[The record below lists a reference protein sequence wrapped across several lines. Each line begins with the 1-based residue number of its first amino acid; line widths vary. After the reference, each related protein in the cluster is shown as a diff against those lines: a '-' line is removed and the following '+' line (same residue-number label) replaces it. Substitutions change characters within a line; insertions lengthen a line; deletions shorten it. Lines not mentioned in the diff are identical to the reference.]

1 MLTYDQIKL
10 IQEVTEISPKSIFK
24 ALEELGELNVALTQS
39 VTKDE
44 LSKAEHYG
52 RVLDEVA
59 DVTIQLEAIKHLF
72 TITPQMFELTLQKK
86 IEKMKSKFEN
96 HVYPSLA

>member
-1 MLTYDQIKL
+1 MLNSEQIKL
-10 IQEVTEISPKSIFK
+10 IEEATKLTKEPITK
-24 ALEELGELNVALTQS
+24 ALEELNELGVALTQS

-44 LSKAEHYG
+44 LSRAEHYG

-96 HVYPSLA
+96 V

>member
-1 MLTYDQIKL
+1 MLNQNQIKL
-10 IQEVTEISPKSIFK
+10 IQEVTSISKEPITK
-24 ALEELGELNVALTQS
+24 ALEELNELGVALTQS
-39 VTKDE
+39 ITKEE

>member
-1 MLTYDQIKL
+1 MLLQDQIEL
-10 IQEVTEISPKSIFK
+10 IHKATLDEKRSVVK
-24 ALEELGELNVALTQS
+24 ALEELNELGVALTQS

-44 LSKAEHYG
+44 LSKAERYG

-86 IEKMKSKFEN
+86 IEKMKSKFES
-96 HVYPSLA
+96 V

>member
-1 MLTYDQIKL
+1 MLNQNQIKAIEEATRL
-10 IQEVTEISPKSIFK
+10 TKEPITK

-44 LSKAEHYG
+44 LSRAEHYG

-96 HVYPSLA
+96 V

>member
-1 MLTYDQIKL
+1 MLTKEQIKL
-10 IQEVTEISPKSIFK
+10 IQEITDKVPREYAILKSV
-24 ALEELGELNVALTQS
+24 EELNELGVALTQS

-44 LSKAEHYG
+44 LSRAEHYG

-59 DVTIQLEAIKHLF
+59 DVTIQLEAVKHLF

-86 IEKMKSKFEN
+86 I
-96 HVYPSLA
+96 

>member
-1 MLTYDQIKL
+1 MLNQNQIKL
-10 IQEVTEISPKSIFK
+10 IQEITDKYSKEYSVIK
-24 ALEELGELNVALTQS
+24 ASEELAELQVSLTQS
-39 VTKDE
+39 VTKIE
-44 LSKAEHYG
+44 QFSGVEHYG

-96 HVYPSLA
+96 Q

>member
-1 MLTYDQIKL
+1 MLTKEQIQL
-10 IQEVTEISPKSIFK
+10 IKEATDLTKEPITK
-24 ALEELGELNVALTQS
+24 ALEELNELGVALTQS
-39 VTKDE
+39 ITKDK
-44 LSKAEHYG
+44 LSRAEHYG
-52 RVLDEVA
+52 RVLDEVV

-96 HVYPSLA
+96 V

>member
-1 MLTYDQIKL
+1 MLTKEQIQL
-10 IQEVTEISPKSIFK
+10 IKKVTSISKEPITK
-24 ALEELGELNVALTQS
+24 ALEELSELQVALTQS
-39 VTKDE
+39 LTKE
-44 LSKAEHYG
+44 RISKAEHYG
-52 RVLDEVA
+52 RVLDEIA

-96 HVYPSLA
+96 T

>member
-1 MLTYDQIKL
+1 MLTKEQIQL
-10 IQEVTEISPKSIFK
+10 IKEATDLTKEPITK
-24 ALEELGELNVALTQS
+24 ALEELNELGVALTQS
-39 VTKDE
+39 ITKDK
-44 LSKAEHYG
+44 LSRAEHYG

-96 HVYPSLA
+96 V